1 MKTHMVIERKG
12 TGIDWEVVA
21 HPANDLKGA
30 LAVLEWMRQEEA
42 KKRYRGKLRLV
53 RVTRET
59 IEPPNASFRG
69 GPKASAW
76 MNC

>member
-1 MKTHMVIERKG
+1 MTTAEAIALLRER
-12 TGIDWEVVA
+12 
-21 HPANDLKGA
+21 
-30 LAVLEWMRQEEA
+30 AVLNPECMDAA

-69 GPKASAW
+69 GP
-76 MNC
+76 